1 MWQGEH
7 DFGDYFFAY
16 CGPAGDNARHS
27 HATLQVSWGFGD
39 ALRIETPSG
48 LLVHSDPIFIRPGTP
63 HRLLPAG
70 RILLILIEPQS
81 AVAQHILAELG
92 PDSYA
97 VRRDI
102 FDPAPFLQADLST
115 AMSTLAALA
124 SARVLQIDERL
135 EQALSFLRTAPLK
148 AAVSVAARQVGLSE
162 SRLRALAHA
171 SLGIPLSKW
180 LLWVAV
186 GRAAGALRQGASLAE
201 AAISGGFSDQSHY
214 SRTLKR
220 LTGILPSTAK
230 NLLQ

>member
-16 CGPAGDNARHS
+16 RGPAGDNERHS

-39 ALRIETPSG
+39 ALRIETPAG

-63 HRLLPAG
+63 HRLLPAV

-81 AVAQHILAELG
+81 AVAQHILTELG

-97 VRRDI
+97 ARRDI

-124 SARVLQIDERL
+124 SARVPQIDERL

-148 AAVSVAARQVGLSE
+148 AAVSVAALQVGLSE

-180 LLWVAV
+180 LLWAAV